1 MGYPTITELTLC
13 GRGNCISGPLLP
25 EAGGG
30 KVECRHWTGAY
41 KDWASSTLLPGS
53 LMAVTGSD
61 CQPAVVRT
69 SGDVVGRRQ
78 RGRKRRI
85 LFSIVGGKF
94 CGVEQTSPSPSRN
107 SQDGEETQNASPYR
121 DDGEGV
127 VPPSVWGLE

>member
-1 MGYPTITELTLC
+1 
-13 GRGNCISGPLLP
+13 
-25 EAGGG
+25 
-30 KVECRHWTGAY
+30 
-41 KDWASSTLLPGS
+41 
-53 LMAVTGSD
+53 MAVTGSD

-85 LFSIVGGKF
+85 LFSIVGGKL